1 MSICESK
8 SSLRQQQ
15 CTPGKPCPWLN
26 VFSLPLIKRI
36 KNKDM
41 YLISKSGQA
50 WSGNEQRS
58 GAENWPIF
66 VMTFWDW
73 NQTTFT
79 KMFNFFCYKRFTIYS
94 DNFFLASK
102 LCENIHTLSIY
113 YTTPIAIASVYYL
126 FLEPFSVNKP
136 MSDIDKSI
144 IAWRWQSEL
153 D

>member
-41 YLISKSGQA
+41 YLISNSGQA
-50 WSGNEQRS
+50 CSGNEQRS

-94 DNFFLASK
+94 DNFFFGFKIMWEYSYTF
-102 LCENIHTLSIY
+102 NILHNTHCNSI
-113 YTTPIAIASVYYL
+113 SVL
-126 FLEPFSVNKP
+126 FVSWT
-136 MSDIDKSI
+136 I
-144 IAWRWQSEL
+144 
-153 D
+153 